1 MVDLARKLGFSIKM
15 DRDDPSVMIVTRALH
30 VIVGGSRDERRSSAV
45 RGLCYARSED
55 TLVTILDSA
64 VRQPPHCARDNNAQP
79 RRSSAT
85 RARKEGE
92 EAT

>member
-1 MVDLARKLGFSIKM
+1 MDLARKLGFSIKM
-15 DRDDPSVMIVTRALH
+15 DRDDSSVMIVTRALH
-30 VIVGGSRDERRSSAV
+30 VIVGGSSDERRSSA